1 MSNAPLE
8 AVLMNRSLANTGK
21 FDPELLQTIVD
32 GRSKPWKAAGP
43 SVRGVLS
50 ASIPTKAYLTVYL
63 I

>member
-8 AVLMNRSLANTGK
+8 AVLMNRSLVNTGK
-21 FDPELLQTIVD
+21 FDPELLQKIVD

-43 SVRGVLS
+43 SVRGLLS
-50 ASIPTKAYLTVYL
+50 AQTLTEVYLNAYL